1 MCPTNGAAASMETF
15 AAALGSGIE
24 ENLQSSQLIQPGMH
38 DMRACRVKL
47 IWVEST
53 FKTEEEKKKRSTKIG
68 GRWRI
73 LRPVERAAL
82 MDSAARRMRALPTF
96 LKVLWNKTNFQ
107 SYANYQ
113 DRQLFPS
120 DQLVVCLY

>member
-1 MCPTNGAAASMETF
+1 METF

-53 FKTEEEKKKRSTKIG
+53 FKTV
-68 GRWRI
+68 GR
-73 LRPVERAAL
+73 
-82 MDSAARRMRALPTF
+82 
-96 LKVLWNKTNFQ
+96 
-107 SYANYQ
+107 
-113 DRQLFPS
+113 
-120 DQLVVCLY
+120 

>member
-1 MCPTNGAAASMETF
+1 METF

-68 GRWRI
+68 GKWRI